1 MAYLADENTHKGVV
15 TRLRDA
21 GLDVEWLSQS
31 TPGGT
36 DHDIL
41 SRADIGR
48 LVLITCDRDFGD
60 LIFSRGMPTPRAIL
74 YVRLPHRQADATA
87 DRLLSLIERGGIE
100 GHIITIT
107 KDGERTKPF
116 PAGA

>member
-1 MAYLADENTHKGVV
+1 MAQSIDSGRNRSRHPF
-15 TRLRDA
+15 TRRYR
-21 GLDVEWLSQS
+21 
-31 TPGGT
+31 TT
-36 DHDIL
+36 
-41 SRADIGR
+41 
-48 LVLITCDRDFGD
+48 VLITCDRDFGD